1 MKLAELAVSHGPLS
15 IFHNKYW
22 EIERG
27 PGDKASPGKTS
38 LETRPLPPQR
48 SVLSVGAVWLRD

>member
-1 MKLAELAVSHGPLS
+1 MKLAELTVSPGPLS

-27 PGDKASPGKTS
+27 PAAAGDKASQGKAH
-38 LETRPLPPQR
+38 Q
-48 SVLSVGAVWLRD
+48 VQ

>member
-1 MKLAELAVSHGPLS
+1 MSPGPLS

-27 PGDKASPGKTS
+27 SGDKASPGIKDT
-38 LETRPLPPQR
+38 P
-48 SVLSVGAVWLRD
+48 GAEGYIIVVHE

>member
-1 MKLAELAVSHGPLS
+1 MKLAELAVSPGPLS

-27 PGDKASPGKTS
+27 PGDKASQGIKASDTPG
-38 LETRPLPPQR
+38 
-48 SVLSVGAVWLRD
+48 VVGYIIVHE